1 MAVNGQ
7 HNVIVVNC
15 NLYSLCSNALNIYI
29 CTIRGDSYAQGYEY
43 CYTYGVFSDK
53 YADYCGDK

>member
-15 NLYSLCSNALNIYI
+15 NLYSLCSNALNIYMHNKEI
-29 CTIRGDSYAQGYEY
+29 VMHRVMNTVIHMESSVINMLITAE
-43 CYTYGVFSDK
+43 
-53 YADYCGDK
+53 GDK